1 MSYSRER
8 RESIIEENKAQ
19 KRKELDDLFDKYRS
33 QLEKVGNVIV
43 AHITSL
49 ADDKECSEE
58 CEDCCECNHRDGS
71 ADFLRS
77 MVLDPIK
84 EVTDR
89 WSNDPSYDSDDA
101 LDTICNILEKFY
113 MEEL

>member
-19 KRKELDDLFDKYRS
+19 KRKELDDLFDKYRH
-33 QLEKVGNVIV
+33 QFEKISDVII

-49 ADDKECSEE
+49 ADNEECSDE
-58 CEDCCECNHRDGS
+58 CNCCECDGS

-77 MVLDPIK
+77 VVINPIK
-84 EVTDR
+84 EITDR

-101 LDTICNILEKFY
+101 LDAICNILEKFY